1 MIDLFRPYMHHGA
14 ADAVARV
21 LSYDAA
27 GRLYCGEG
35 PLVKQFERGFGA
47 LVGAD
52 PATVVAVNSCSSALA
67 LALQL
72 AGIEEGDEVIST
84 PMTCTATSEA
94 IVNTGARIVW
104 ADVGPQ
110 TGLIDPADV
119 ERKRTYRTRA
129 IVAVNWGGRRCDYDQ
144 LRTINHKEW
153 RPIGRPLPVIEDA
166 AHGPFVPPGGHYA
179 CYSFGPIK
187 HLTCGDG
194 GALIT
199 WRGDADRARKLR
211 WHGLDRESTADFRC
225 AQDILEPGHKWHM
238 TDLNAAIGLANLPH
252 VEWVV
257 ARHRQNA
264 AYYDRALAG
273 LPGVALPPADPGS
286 SYWCYFL
293 LVEDRADFQ
302 AWMASKGI
310 ATSPVHRRND
320 AQPAYHFPS
329 GPLPGVDHYA
339 ARNVAIP
346 VGWWLT
352 EQEREYVANAVIAWA
367 CRHEWEQADPLRE
380 TLRRE
385 SAGIARRAGTVTA

>member
-1 MIDLFRPYMHHGA
+1 MGTIDLFRPYMHHGA

-35 PLVKQFERGFGA
+35 PLVKQFERGFAA
-47 LVGAD
+47 LLGAD

-72 AGIEEGDEVIST
+72 AGVAGGEVIST
-84 PMTCTATSEA
+84 PMTCTATNEA
-94 IVNTGARIVW
+94 IVNAGARIVW
-104 ADVGPQ
+104 ADVDPR
-110 TGLIDPADV
+110 TGLLDPADV
-119 ERKRTYRTRA
+119 ARKVNSWTRA
-129 IVAVNWGGRRCDYDQ
+129 IMAVNWGGHQADLAGLWDAC
-144 LRTINHKEW
+144 EGW
-153 RPIGRPLPVIEDA
+153 PVILDA
-166 AHGPFVPPGGHYA
+166 AHGPFTRGAADYT
-179 CYSFGPIK
+179 CFSFGPIK

-199 WRGDADRARKLR
+199 WADPARARRLR

-225 AQDILEPGHKWHM
+225 AQDIVEPGHKWHM

-252 VEWVV
+252 ADWVV

-264 AYYDRALAG
+264 AFYDRALAG

-286 SYWCYFL
+286 AYWCYFV

-320 AQPAYHFPS
+320 AQPAYRFPS

-367 CRHEWEQADPLRE
+367 CRHEWAQADPLRE